1 MNSLLIE
8 YHAPGK
14 NRMRGR
20 QNSAEFGRKFNPS
33 LKDINSLYDK
43 YLVWLCWEA
52 AANVSRQRKFPAHRE
67 NTGNSIEIGSIA
79 RASR

>member
-20 QNSAEFGRKFNPS
+20 QNRAEFGRKFNPS